1 MTPTRSPRRQDTP
14 ALGLGLGL
22 VLVVLGACLLA
33 LSACTNTTTAAASP
47 APPAANNAAPP
58 PPLPSSAPELE
69 RDYVAVVSRVLP
81 SVVQISTTQGLGS
94 GVVFDA
100 SGDIVT
106 NDHVV
111 GSATHFQVRLPASPT
126 PLSASLVGAY
136 PPDDLAVIK
145 LDQHPPTALAPAA
158 FGNSAALQIGDIVL
172 ALGSPLGLSGSVTNG
187 IVSATGRTVTEPQS
201 PDSPGATLPDIVQ
214 TSAAINP
221 GNSGGALVN
230 LSGQVIGIPT
240 LAALDPQTGGGSAPG
255 IGFAI
260 PSTIVTDIAHQIIS
274 NGHVV
279 NSHRAQLGVAV
290 VTVVD
295 LAGQPA
301 GAGIEAVTPAGPAAA
316 AGIQP
321 GTVITALNGQPVPS
335 AAALTTQLAS
345 MQPGQH
351 VPVVLTNPTPGGGD
365 PRTVSVTLSQLPGS

>member
-1 MTPTRSPRRQDTP
+1 MTPFRSLRTV
-14 ALGLGLGL
+14 GLA
-22 VLVVLGACLLA
+22 LVVVGACLLA
-33 LSACTNTTTAAASP
+33 VSACANTATPAASP
-47 APPAANNAAPP
+47 PLPPAAGSAAPP
-58 PPLPSSAPELE
+58 PPLPTNAPALE
-69 RDYVAVVSRVLP
+69 RDYVAAVSRVLP
-81 SVVQISTTQGLGS
+81 SVVQISTDRGLGS
-94 GVVFDA
+94 GIVFDTA
-100 SGDIVT
+100 GDIVT

-111 GSATHFQVRLPASPT
+111 GDATHFQVRLPASPT

-145 LDQHPPTALAPAA
+145 LDQRPPTALAPAA
-158 FGNSAALQIGDIVL
+158 FGNSAQLRIGDIVL

-230 LSGQVIGIPT
+230 LSAQVIGIPT

-260 PSTIVTDIAHQIIS
+260 PSNIVTDITHQIIT

-279 NSHRAQLGVAV
+279 NSHRAQLAVAV
-290 VTVVD
+290 VTVLN

-301 GAGIEAVTPAGPAAA
+301 GAGIEAVAPAGPAAA
-316 AGIQP
+316 AGISP
-321 GTVITALNGQPVPS
+321 GSIITALNGQPVPS
-335 AAALTTQLAS
+335 ASALTTQLAG

-351 VPVVLTNPTPGGGD
+351 VPVVLTNPGPGGGS
-365 PRTVSVTLSQLPGS
+365 RTVTVTLGELPGS